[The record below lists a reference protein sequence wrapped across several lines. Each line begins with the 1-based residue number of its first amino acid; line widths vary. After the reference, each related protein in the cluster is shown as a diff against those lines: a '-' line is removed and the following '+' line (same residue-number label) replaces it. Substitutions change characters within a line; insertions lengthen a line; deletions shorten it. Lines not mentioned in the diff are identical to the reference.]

1 MAAVGDLDFVLRLLL
16 GTGCGLLIGL
26 ERQYRSRTAGL
37 RTHALVAAGAAV
49 FVLFGEQADLPSA
62 PLQIT
67 AYVVSG
73 VGFLGGGVILRQ
85 GFTVQGL
92 NTAATLWCS
101 AAVGCQAAAGHLI
114 PALATTAVVLAVH
127 LLLRPV
133 GRFVDRAPATKD
145 EAVTAHTIT
154 IRVRRKH
161 ELPLRA
167 QLLQTLADPDITLHG
182 LTSAADPEDPT
193 GPVELRAEVLIEGN
207 AAALLDGLVTRLSLE
222 PGVRTVSWRADDPD
236 LEGDDDRDDGRD
248 DRPTAPGHRRFTRRG
263 WARTAS
269 SPQPDRHD
277 PGPPDREPGSGP
289 DGRATTQTSSCPPK

>member
-1 MAAVGDLDFVLRLLL
+1 MGAGEMGVGDLDFLLRLLL
-16 GTGCGLLIGL
+16 ATGCGLLIGL

-49 FVLFGEQADLPSA
+49 FVLFGEQAALPSA

-114 PALATTAVVLAVH
+114 PALATTAVVLGVH

-133 GRFVDRAPATKD
+133 GRLVDRAPAAKD
-145 EAVTAHTIT
+145 EALGAYTILV
-154 IRVRRKH
+154 IARRKH
-161 ELPLRA
+161 EPTVRA
-167 QLLQTLADPDITLHG
+167 QLLQALTEPEVTLQGLSSVTDADE
-182 LTSAADPEDPT
+182 SAANGSSRNST
-193 GPVELRAEVLIEGN
+193 NSTVELRADVLIEGN
-207 AAALLDGLVTRLSLE
+207 AATALDALVTRLSLE
-222 PGVRTVSWRADDPD
+222 PGIRSVSWRSEDPD
-236 LEGDDDRDDGRD
+236 LRGDDDRDDTDGD
-248 DRPTAPGHRRFTRRG
+248 HPTARRRRFGRI
-263 WARTAS
+263 
-269 SPQPDRHD
+269 
-277 PGPPDREPGSGP
+277 GPHTPAGP
-289 DGRATTQTSSCPPK
+289 

>member
-1 MAAVGDLDFVLRLLL
+1 MGVGDLDFLLRLLL
-16 GTGCGLLIGL
+16 ATGCGLLIGL

-49 FVLFGEQADLPSA
+49 FVLFGEQAALPSA

-114 PALATTAVVLAVH
+114 PALATTAVVLGVH

-133 GRFVDRAPATKD
+133 GRLVDRAPAAKD
-145 EAVTAHTIT
+145 EALGAYTILV
-154 IRVRRKH
+154 IVRRKH
-161 ELPLRA
+161 ERHLRA
-167 QLLQTLADPDITLHG
+167 QLLQALTEPDVTVQGLSSRADPDRTD
-182 LTSAADPEDPT
+182 SDPNAANGAAGNPGNPSDAT
-193 GPVELRAEVLIEGN
+193 VELRADVLIEGN
-207 AAALLDGLVTRLSLE
+207 AATILDGLVTRLSLQ
-222 PGVRTVSWRADDPD
+222 PGIRSVSWRSEDPD
-236 LEGDDDRDDGRD
+236 LRGDDDRDDESAERV
-248 DRPTAPGHRRFTRRG
+248 RRRR
-263 WARTAS
+263 WL
-269 SPQPDRHD
+269 
-277 PGPPDREPGSGP
+277 
-289 DGRATTQTSSCPPK
+289 GRAESHTRAAP